1 MQASSLPD
9 EQTLVRLVVAK
20 RQSTVAR
27 FSQDRT
33 CLTAQGLLT
42 ALGGLSANRKL
53 GWVRRYR
60 NVTSQS
66 AYHCCFRNSWLR
78 SGSSRLPVPG
88 VIIEYRK
95 LFLRP
100 SHPTGMIDAI
110 DAADFRMVI
119 H

>member
-42 ALGGLSANRKL
+42 GAWRIVGLSEVILSTGFLSGQR
-53 GWVRRYR
+53 
-60 NVTSQS
+60 VTHSLLVAS
-66 AYHCCFRNSWLR
+66 DILADN
-78 SGSSRLPVPG
+78 PN
-88 VIIEYRK
+88 
-95 LFLRP
+95 
-100 SHPTGMIDAI
+100 AI
-110 DAADFRMVI
+110 LLNC
-119 H
+119 